1 MMFLHTAG
9 AAASMLVFSIKQ
21 ICLGAIVL
29 LEVFIA
35 AVTHV
40 IRSLLPIIQRKI
52 DHGRIRIGAEK
63 TIGVSVKQG
72 INQHHFR

>member
-9 AAASMLVFSIKQ
+9 AAASMLVFAIKQ
-21 ICLGAIVL
+21 ICLGAVVL
-29 LEVFIA
+29 FEVFIA

-63 TIGVSVKQG
+63 TIGVSVIQENKSTP
-72 INQHHFR
+72 F